1 MNRNKMNL
9 EIKNILEFTVSEL
22 SIAIK
27 NIIED
32 NFEYVKVRGEIG
44 RVSAPSSGHI
54 YLDIKDENAVISGVI
69 WKTKIPHLQ
78 ILPEEGLEV
87 ICTGKITTYQ
97 DQSRYQ
103 IIIDNMEPAGVGA
116 LMALLEKRK
125 EKLSKEGV
133 FSTEYKKDIPY
144 LPETIGVITSPTGA
158 VIRDILHRIEDRFPT
173 QILIWPVRVQ
183 GESCAEEI
191 IDAIEGFHLLSQSDI
206 SEPEV
211 IIIARGGGSIED
223 LWSFNDETLVRKVFS
238 SSIPIIS
245 AIGHETDTT
254 LIDLVSD
261 LRAPTPTA
269 AAEMA
274 VPVKSELQSNLS
286 DIGKRVRKTII
297 RKMEE
302 EKKLLDLILKVF
314 PKVKNIL
321 DHPINKLNKISML
334 LNLSLAPSIK
344 SYNQKFFSISH
355 GLKPNLLSNKT
366 KTTMKISR
374 DVFNNM
380 NKSYSS
386 MFLQKKNRLD
396 ITTSLINAM
405 SHKNVLKRGYAIVK
419 NKYES
424 IVKDNKN
431 LKRGDYLSIHFDND
445 QIVDAEVKEPN
456 GKGET
461 KKNHE

>member
-1 MNRNKMNL
+1 MNL

-44 RVSAPSSGHI
+44 RVSTPSSGHI

-69 WKTKIPHLQ
+69 WKTKTPHLT

-133 FSTEYKKDIPY
+133 FSKEYKKDIPY
-144 LPETIGVITSPTGA
+144 LPQSIGVITSPTGA

-183 GESCAEEI
+183 GEFCAEEVI
-191 IDAIEGFHLLSQSDI
+191 NAIEGFHLLSQSDI

-223 LWSFNDETLVRKVFS
+223 LWGFNDETLVRKVFS

-254 LIDLVSD
+254 LIDLVAD

-274 VPVKSELQSNLS
+274 VPVKSELHSNLN
-286 DIGKRVRKTII
+286 DIGKRVRKTIT

-302 EKKLLDLILKVF
+302 EKKMLDLILKVF

-321 DHPINKLNKISML
+321 DHPINKLNNISML
-334 LNLSLAPSIK
+334 LNISLAPNVK
-344 SYNQKFFSISH
+344 NYNQKFFSISH
-355 GLKPNLLSNKT
+355 GLKPNLLSSKI

-374 DVFNNM
+374 DVFNDM

-419 NKYES
+419 NKYET
-424 IVKDNKN
+424 IVRNNKN
-431 LKRGDYLSIHFDND
+431 LKGGDHLSIHFDND

-456 GKGET
+456 GKGE
-461 KKNHE
+461 N